1 MAVAHVLQ
9 QGAGTPAD
17 AHEDEDKPTADP
29 PTARAAHAATHYP
42 WVPAARTA
50 RWLAHLYDI
59 AYLGESAAAGGCDQR
74 RVADEQHAEHCAT
87 RGIVS
92 HIGVERGWRGS
103 APTAGGTV
111 FKQS

>member
-1 MAVAHVLQ
+1 MLL
-9 QGAGTPAD
+9 
-17 AHEDEDKPTADP
+17 
-29 PTARAAHAATHYP
+29 
-42 WVPAARTA
+42 RTT
-50 RWLAHLYDI
+50 RGCLLHGLHGGWHTSMTL
-59 AYLGESAAAGGCDQR
+59 AYLGESAAAGGRDQR